1 MARERDPLVASE
13 APAEP
18 VPGAR
23 RARRRPGW
31 GWRLAFQTRAGRARG
46 FLRFWPVWERL
57 MLRIQPIRPIPGAP
71 HGIFLIRPT
80 QFSGRPIELPDST
93 RVGRG
98 DPIIELHMHNQALAS
113 GIAQGP
119 WELLRMLEGDLR
131 ALAAWAAQPEAPAF
145 RALHGV
151 TLLSRAA
158 PRLGFMLRAQPI
170 TVHARLERFFM
181 MGLLAL
187 YNVRGVERLLQGSTY
202 GGYPQEVWMARTEL
216 LRRYGAQLEDA
227 APPR

>member
-13 APAEP
+13 APAEL
-18 VPGAR
+18 VRRAR

-46 FLRFWPVWERL
+46 FLRFWPIWERL

-71 HGIFLIRPT
+71 HGIFLIRST
-80 QFSGRPIELPDST
+80 QFSGRPMELPDGT

-113 GIAQGP
+113 GIAKGP
-119 WELLRMLEGDLR
+119 WELLRM
-131 ALAAWAAQPEAPAF
+131 
-145 RALHGV
+145 
-151 TLLSRAA
+151 
-158 PRLGFMLRAQPI
+158 
-170 TVHARLERFFM
+170 LERFFM

-216 LRRYGAQLEDA
+216 LRRYGAQPGDA